1 MKKKHR
7 KTLLLAVKLTVAAVL
22 LVLVFGQVHW
32 NDYVKDAADKTT
44 YGVLDRFPP
53 EGQVERVLVARG
65 WLSEQQ
71 WRPVGDFERVSTDS
85 NGIIIYRRPG
95 FATTLGNIDK
105 VLLAVAASGF
115 LLSLLSI
122 AVRWW
127 YLLRV
132 IDVRIGLWEVGRL
145 TFLGQFFNAVV
156 PGTVGGD
163 LVKAYYV
170 AKHTPH
176 KAGVLVSVFVDRV
189 MGLAMM
195 GALSAVV
202 LLIVV
207 WRGLISY
214 EQARIPAIT
223 IVVVLCLVVGA
234 GTFLLSARLR
244 QALHLQRLYQRLA
257 IAHHISAAGKAA
269 MSYRHSAGKLGMALL
284 MTLAAQAFFFGAI
297 ALLGVAL
304 GRDQP
309 LAPWYEFFV
318 YVPLIYIIG
327 AIPITPGGVGVVE
340 GAYLTFF
347 AASPVSQV
355 LALALLARLFPIFW
369 SLPGLI
375 VAITGPRL
383 PKAEEIEAE
392 LVGDDAVPEVENTPA
407 AGNSPSD
414 TT

>member
-1 MKKKHR
+1 MQKKHR
-7 KTLLLAVKLTVAAVL
+7 KTLLLAVKLTVAAGL
-22 LVLVFGQVHW
+22 LVLVFGRVHW
-32 NDYVKDAADKTT
+32 NDYVKAAADKRT
-44 YGVLDRFPP
+44 YAVLKSFPASGP
-53 EGQVERVLVARG
+53 AERVLVARG
-65 WLSEQQ
+65 WWSEQQ
-71 WRPVGDFERVSTDS
+71 WRPVGDFETVSPPSSD
-85 NGIIIYRRPG
+85 IMRPG
-95 FATTLGNIDK
+95 FATTLMSIDRL
-105 VLLAVAASGF
+105 LLAVAALGF

-122 AVRWW
+122 VVRWW

-132 IDVRIGLWEVGRL
+132 IDVRISLWEAGRL

-189 MGLAMM
+189 MGLATM
-195 GALSAVV
+195 GVVSAAV
-202 LLIVV
+202 LVIVV
-207 WRGLISY
+207 WRGLVSY
-214 EQARIPAIT
+214 EHARIPAIT
-223 IVVVLCLVVGA
+223 IVVVLCLVGGA
-234 GTFLLSARLR
+234 GAFVLSSRLR
-244 QALHLQRLYQRLA
+244 RALHLQRLYQRLA
-257 IAHHISAAGKAA
+257 ITHHISAAGQAA
-269 MSYRHSAGKLGMALL
+269 RSYRHSVGKLGVAVLV
-284 MTLAAQAFFFGAI
+284 TLAAQLFFFGAI

-304 GRDQP
+304 GRHQP

-327 AIPITPGGVGVVE
+327 AVPITPGGVGVVE

-392 LVGDDAVPEVENTPA
+392 LVGDDAPAEPENAPA
-407 AGNSPSD
+407 AANSPSD